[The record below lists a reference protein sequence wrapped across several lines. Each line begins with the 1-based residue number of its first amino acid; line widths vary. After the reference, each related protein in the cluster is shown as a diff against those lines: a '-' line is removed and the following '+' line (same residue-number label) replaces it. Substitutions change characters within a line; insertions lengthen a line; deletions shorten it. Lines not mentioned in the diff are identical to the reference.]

1 MKGGW
6 RDGNG
11 RNGFTRVLGD
21 YRQEKAIIF
30 FDFLVTVIAVTVYSF
45 IATPVYEASATLMV
59 SEQGSGAQAML
70 FDGLGGMGKNSA
82 QNYMQIMKVALSCRR
97 YVGRW
102 A

>member
-1 MKGGW
+1 MARWKWKKWIYASIGRLSSRKG
-6 RDGNG
+6 
-11 RNGFTRVLGD
+11 
-21 YRQEKAIIF
+21 YH